1 MFFKSWA
8 GKVIEQNNSF
18 LTYAEKQMPVTYL
31 TKMGKVF
38 IITEIGIITQQMHL
52 VSFCYY
58 FNSPYKK
65 KWWENSFLYLSCN
78 LL

>member
-1 MFFKSWA
+1 MH
-8 GKVIEQNNSF
+8 
-18 LTYAEKQMPVTYL
+18 AEKQMPVTYL
-31 TKMGKVF
+31 KKMGKVF

-58 FNSPYKK
+58 FDSTYKK
-65 KWWENSFLYLSCN
+65 KGWENSFLYLSCN